1 MLLPILLGGGALSG
15 IALVLYFRTRK
26 VDDLVTQPAYTD
38 SASFHINVA
47 RPSSPA
53 YRSAIRAYSTNQ
65 PSSRYAEPESDT
77 SPGLDPLEVMGLVM
91 VAEAL
96 TDNTDYGAALTPVD
110 DQPYVAPSEPAYSAP
125 EPCSAPEPSY
135 TSDTYSQPDTS
146 FSCDTSSPSFD

>member
-26 VDDLVTQPAYTD
+26 VDDLVTKPAYTD
-38 SASFHINVA
+38 SASFHINPA
-47 RPSSPA
+47 LSTSPA
-53 YRSAIRAYSTNQ
+53 YRSMERASSTNQ
-65 PSSRYAEPESDT
+65 PSSRYAEPESET
-77 SPGLDPLEVMGLVM
+77 STGLDPLEVVGLVM

-96 TDNTDYGAALTPVD
+96 TDNTDYGATLTPVD

-125 EPCSAPEPSY
+125 EPCYAPEPSY
-135 TSDTYSQPDTS
+135 TPDTYSAPDTS